1 MKKKIYQQPEMKV
14 VELNQADL
22 ICTSPY
28 NDGPVK
34 IGGGD
39 GIEMGEEDW

>member
-1 MKKKIYQQPEMKV
+1 MKKKIYQQPEMEV
-14 VELNQADL
+14 VELEQADL

-28 NDGPVK
+28 NDGPAT

-39 GIEMGEEDW
+39 GILIGEEDF